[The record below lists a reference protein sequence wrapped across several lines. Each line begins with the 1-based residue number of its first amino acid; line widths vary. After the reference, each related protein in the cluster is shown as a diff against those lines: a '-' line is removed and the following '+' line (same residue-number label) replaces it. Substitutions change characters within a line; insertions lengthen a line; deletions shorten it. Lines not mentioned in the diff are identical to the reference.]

1 MKMRPQAL
9 ISDEAVSDP
18 EVGPDVGPDV
28 EIASEHE
35 TGRYLYVSLHDLLAE
50 KIRSGALPAGTL
62 VKETHLSAQFGV
74 SRAPV
79 RRALSI
85 LADNGMIRAADG
97 QGYIVGRAEKRPVQM
112 TSRQLHKILARDLS
126 GIDRSAA
133 WKRIFNRIANEVSA
147 CMPFGNYRIL
157 EAELGDYYKVSR
169 TVAREVLWRLMDRH
183 LIEKDHKSH
192 WIVGQLTARDLR
204 ETLEMRR
211 LLEPQALANVAPTLD
226 PAWLEQLH
234 KRVETALGGFPACGA
249 GEINMI
255 DEMMFDSMYYG
266 LRNRRMLD
274 SLRRSQNSVVVQHL
288 FRLHF
293 PIIDDLPALQ
303 SYERMLRHLLNG
315 AIDQAQALLRQHLIQ
330 IEPLAIARLRV
341 LSLLPPPQV
350 AYLTPLP

>member
-1 MKMRPQAL
+1 MTMRPEAP
-9 ISDEAVSDP
+9 ISTE
-18 EVGPDVGPDV
+18 DVI
-28 EIASEHE
+28 ESEDGMANDRD
-35 TGRYLYVSLHDLLAE
+35 TGRYLYISVCDLLAE
-50 KIRSGALPAGTL
+50 KIRSGVLPSGTL
-62 VKETHLSAQFGV
+62 VKETHLSAQLGM

-85 LADNGMIRAADG
+85 LAQKGMVRAADG
-97 QGYIVGRAEKRPVQM
+97 QGYIVGSAAKPLAHM
-112 TSRQLHKILARDLS
+112 TPRQLHKILARDLS

-133 WKRIFNRIANEVSA
+133 WRRIFNPIANEVSA

-183 LIEKDHKSH
+183 LIEKDRKSH

-211 LLEPQALANVAPTLD
+211 LLEPQALAHVAPALD
-226 PAWLEQLH
+226 MEWLERLH
-234 KRVETALGGFPACGA
+234 DRVQAAVASFPACGA

-255 DEMMFDSMYYG
+255 DELMFHSMYDA
-266 LRNRRMLD
+266 LRNVRMLD
-274 SLRRSQNSVVVQHL
+274 SLRRSQNSLLIQRL

-303 SYERMLRHLLNG
+303 NYERMLRCLLDG
-315 AIDQAQALLRQHLIQ
+315 AIDQAKILLRQNLTQ
-330 IEPLAIARLRV
+330 IEPLTIARLRV